1 MCNRND
7 NDDDDNAALLD
18 RYFEGIEF
26 QSRIEGF

>member
-7 NDDDDNAALLD
+7 NDDDDNAALSD
-18 RYFEGIEF
+18 RYLEGIEF